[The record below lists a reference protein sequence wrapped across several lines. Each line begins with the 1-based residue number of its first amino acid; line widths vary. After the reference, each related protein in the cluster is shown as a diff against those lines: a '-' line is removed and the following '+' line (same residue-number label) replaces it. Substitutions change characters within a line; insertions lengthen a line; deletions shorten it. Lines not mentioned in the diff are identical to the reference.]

1 MSFEVKLSPSFLKDV
16 KTLLKKY
23 RSLKSDLEVLINSL
37 EDNPTQGD
45 ALGRSC
51 YKIRLAIKSKGK
63 GKSGGARV
71 ITYVVTDDSEVI
83 LLAIY
88 DKQVK
93 ADLKPNELDKLL
105 SDVDL

>member
-1 MSFEVKLSPSFLKDV
+1 MSFEVKLSPGFLKDV

-23 RSLKSDLEVLINSL
+23 RSLKSDLEVLITSL
-37 EDNPTQGD
+37 EANPTQGD

-51 YKIRLAIKSKGK
+51 YKVRLAIKSKGK
-63 GKSGGARV
+63 GKSGGAGV
-71 ITYVVTDDSEVI
+71 ITYVVIDDAEVI

-93 ADLKPNELDKLL
+93 ADLKPNELDQLL
-105 SDVDL
+105 SDIDL